1 MPLGAAKQALLAAAG
16 VATGDVVLLAT
27 QTASDSATLAF
38 TSGIN
43 SDYIEYV
50 FDFINMHPATDG
62 TKFQCNFS
70 IDGGSNYNVNKT
82 SSAFMARHRESDA
95 SASLAFYATESLDDA
110 TGYQPLSIK
119 GVNNDADGQC
129 SGTMS
134 LMNPSSTSYVKQ
146 YISRAVSMEGSTG
159 YERTA
164 DNYVGGFID
173 STSAVNAVIFQFASG
188 NMEAGTIKMY
198 GIK

>member
-119 GVNNDADGQC
+119 GVNNDADGQS

-146 YISRAVSMEGSTG
+146 YISRAVSMQEDDEATDS
-159 YERTA
+159 
-164 DNYVGGFID
+164 YVGGFID

-188 NMEAGTIKMY
+188 NIEAGTIKMY